1 MANEGNSETLWLWRP
16 LSLYS
21 AVASRLQA
29 TAAAFSGGATRLH
42 ATREVVAGE
51 EDLEVVGDERAH
63 VAVGGGKVA
72 VYYLGVGIV
81 MTMMVGTIGLACL
94 FLTDIVRMGI
104 KILIYESTNV

>member
-51 EDLEVVGDERAH
+51 DDLEVVGDEGAH
-63 VAVGGGKVA
+63 VAVGGCKVA
-72 VYYLGVGIV
+72 VYYLGVSIV
-81 MTMMVGTIGLACL
+81 MTVKVGTIGLACL

-104 KILIYESTNV
+104 KNINLRKY

>member
-29 TAAAFSGGATRLH
+29 TAAAFSGGDTRLH
-42 ATREVVAGE
+42 ATREVGAGE
-51 EDLEVVGDERAH
+51 DDLEVVGAEGAH

-72 VYYLGVGIV
+72 VYYLGVSIV
-81 MTMMVGTIGLACL
+81 MTVKVGTIGLACL

-104 KILIYESTNV
+104 KNINLRKY